1 MGFPLTPSFL
11 MIVIQQGQSEYRKSG
26 YSETTIEAFKDE
38 SAMRMELIMEQEGP
52 YNIPI
57 V

>member
-1 MGFPLTPSFL
+1 